1 MPRMAQ
7 LVGTL
12 LAGLLLNAQ
21 ASLAQDWPTR
31 PVTVV
36 IPFAAGGPT
45 DVAGRILAERLTA
58 LLGQTMVIENMGGAG
73 GMTGSNRVA
82 QATPDGYTV
91 LHGNIATHIYGQILY
106 KRPLYDARTDFAPI
120 GLVVESQRILI
131 ARKDLP
137 ADTFPQFVAYA
148 RANQDKMQYG
158 SAGVGSGTHIG
169 CLLLDAALGTRITH
183 VPYRGTGPAMQDLI
197 AGRVDFLCDVISNAL
212 PMIQSGAVKAIAN
225 MSATRAASL
234 PDLPTMQE
242 QGFGGF
248 DTSGWDAY
256 FLPKATPEPIVRRVV
271 DAVNTALDVPALR
284 QRYETLGLD
293 VPAPAHRGP
302 AFLARLINAGIE
314 QWSAPIRASGVSV
327 D

>member
-7 LVGTL
+7 PACIIVAAFVA
-12 LAGLLLNAQ
+12 LAGASFAQ
-21 ASLAQDWPTR
+21 EWPAR
-31 PVTVV
+31 PVTIV

-45 DVAGRILAERLTA
+45 DVAGRILAERLTGI
-58 LLGQTMVIENMGGAG
+58 LGQTMVVENMGGAG

-82 QATPDGYTV
+82 QATPDGYTA
-91 LHGNIATHIYGQILY
+91 LHGNIATHVYGQILY
-106 KRPLYDARTDFAPI
+106 KRPLYDARTDFVPI

-169 CLLLDAALGTRITH
+169 CLLLDATLGTRITH

-197 AGRVDFLCDVISNAL
+197 AGRIDFLCDVISNAL

-225 MSATRAASL
+225 MSAARTASL
-234 PDLPTMQE
+234 PDLPTVQE
-242 QGFGGF
+242 QGFAGF

-256 FLPKATPEPIVRRVV
+256 FLPKGASQMIVRRLV
-271 DAVNTALDVPALR
+271 DAVNTALDAPALR

-293 VPAPAHRGP
+293 VPAPERRGP

-314 QWSAPIRASGVSV
+314 QWSAPIRASGVSA